1 MTSVPVGGATGPAG
15 EPWPTPVPSST
26 VALSMS
32 HHHRHTNVL
41 VEGARDRLWEDDI
54 EDVARFV
61 QAARHGG
68 RPLGA
73 V

>member
-1 MTSVPVGGATGPAG
+1 MPLGGATGPAG

-32 HHHRHTNVL
+32 HHHRHTGVL
-41 VEGARDRLWEDDI
+41 VERARVRLWEDDI

-61 QAARHGG
+61 QAARDDERLLGG
-68 RPLGA
+68 S
-73 V
+73 